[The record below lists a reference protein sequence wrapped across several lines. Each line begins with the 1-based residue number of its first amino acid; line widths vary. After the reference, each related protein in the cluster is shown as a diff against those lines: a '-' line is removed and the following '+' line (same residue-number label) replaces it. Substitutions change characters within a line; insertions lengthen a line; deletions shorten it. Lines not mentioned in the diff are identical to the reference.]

1 MGKKKTNENISS
13 VDESTNSQIVTVTDG
28 DYVLGDN
35 EVSVS
40 TFSFGSSSV
49 SVPNATKSNNKV
61 IPRSINNNLNYS
73 DSDTDINPQFNHDLE
88 PTFIQKVRG
97 LTPKRDD
104 EAFDIKR
111 CYQFRASTIKKL
123 NLIKCNSNDTNIYLN
138 EVLDDAICFY
148 YDHLFKN

>member
-1 MGKKKTNENISS
+1 MGKKKAKTEELAVNDTSENVEFISVS
-13 VDESTNSQIVTVTDG
+13 DGEFNACGDEVP
-28 DYVLGDN
+28 
-35 EVSVS
+35 VS
-40 TFSFGSSSV
+40 TFSFDDSSPIA
-49 SVPNATKSNNKV
+49 VPDTKSTDNLKLNNDV
-61 IPRSINNNLNYS
+61 NTSV
-73 DSDTDINPQFNHDLE
+73 NPDLE
-88 PTFIQKVRG
+88 QTFTQKVRG

-148 YDHLFKN
+148 YNSLFKN

>member
-1 MGKKKTNENISS
+1 MGKKKAKTEELAVNDTSENVEFISVS
-13 VDESTNSQIVTVTDG
+13 DGEFNACGDEVP
-28 DYVLGDN
+28 
-35 EVSVS
+35 VS
-40 TFSFGSSSV
+40 TFSFDDSLPIAVPDQKSTDNLKLNNDVNTSV
-49 SVPNATKSNNKV
+49 NS
-61 IPRSINNNLNYS
+61 
-73 DSDTDINPQFNHDLE
+73 DLE
-88 PTFIQKVRG
+88 QTFTQKVRG

-148 YDHLFKN
+148 YNSLFKN

>member
-1 MGKKKTNENISS
+1 MGKKKAKTEELAINDISENTEFI
-13 VDESTNSQIVTVTDG
+13 
-28 DYVLGDN
+28 
-35 EVSVS
+35 SVS
-40 TFSFGSSSV
+40 EGDFNTCDSGNGVPVDTFSFDENSPIAVPDQKSADNYKANTDVNTSV
-49 SVPNATKSNNKV
+49 NS
-61 IPRSINNNLNYS
+61 
-73 DSDTDINPQFNHDLE
+73 DLE
-88 PTFIQKVRG
+88 QTFTQKVRG

-148 YDHLFKN
+148 YNSLFKN

>member
-1 MGKKKTNENISS
+1 MGKKKTIENISS
-13 VDESTNSQIVTVTDG
+13 ADESTNSQIVTVTEG
-28 DYVLGDN
+28 DYVPSDN

-40 TFSFGSSSV
+40 TFSFGGSSV
-49 SVPNATKSNNKV
+49 SVPNATESCDKN
-61 IPRSINNNLNYS
+61 IPKSINNNSNYS
-73 DSDTDINPQFNHDLE
+73 DSDIDINPQFSCDLE

-148 YDHLFKN
+148 YDSMFKN

>member
-1 MGKKKTNENISS
+1 MGKKKAKTEELAVNDTSENVEFISVS
-13 VDESTNSQIVTVTDG
+13 DGEFNACGDEVP
-28 DYVLGDN
+28 
-35 EVSVS
+35 VS
-40 TFSFGSSSV
+40 TFSFDDSSPIAVPDQKSADNLKLNNDVNTSV
-49 SVPNATKSNNKV
+49 NSG
-61 IPRSINNNLNYS
+61 
-73 DSDTDINPQFNHDLE
+73 LE
-88 PTFIQKVRG
+88 QTFTQKVRG

-148 YDHLFKN
+148 YNSLFKD